1 VSSLQPARAVF
12 CLLAALVVER
22 GLVGAAAPPVADV
35 PGIAR
40 VGGRPQPGV
49 VVWLDEVAGPAPSR
63 PRRVVLDQRNLTFLP
78 HVLAVPVGT
87 RVEMPNNDRVF
98 HNVFSFKD
106 GKRFDLG
113 LYPVGTSKVVD
124 FDKPGLSRIFC
135 NIHPTMGAYVI
146 AVPSAHLAVSGEDGR
161 FVLSGVPPGRYPYHA
176 WRPGAET
183 VQGKMEV
190 VAGRMFE
197 VDWP

>member
-1 VSSLQPARAVF
+1 VSLLQLARALFSVI
-12 CLLAALVVER
+12 AALAIADSTVAPATT
-22 GLVGAAAPPVADV
+22 AAADV
-35 PGIAR
+35 HGLAR
-40 VGGRPQPGV
+40 VGGRPQAGI
-49 VVWLDEVAGPAPSR
+49 VVWLDNVPGAAQAA

-113 LYPVGTSKVVD
+113 LYPVGTSKVVE

-135 NIHPTMGAYVI
+135 NIHPTMAAYVM
-146 AVPSAHLAVSGEDGR
+146 AVPSPHVAVSGEDGR
-161 FVLSGVPPGRYPYHA
+161 FVLTGVPPGRYPYHA

-183 VQGKMEV
+183 VQGAMEV
-190 VAGRMFE
+190 AAGRAVE

>member
-1 VSSLQPARAVF
+1 MSLLQPARAVF
-12 CLLAALVVER
+12 CVLVALALARVMVT
-22 GLVGAAAPPVADV
+22 AAAPAADEV
-35 PGIAR
+35 HGVAR
-40 VGGRPQPGV
+40 VGGRPQSGI
-49 VVWLDEVAGPAPSR
+49 VVWLEDVPGPAPAA

-113 LYPVGTSKVVD
+113 LYPVGTSRVVD

-135 NIHPTMGAYVI
+135 NIHPTMAAYVL
-146 AVPSAHLAVSGEDGR
+146 AVPSTHMAVSGEDGR
-161 FVLSGVPPGRYPYHA
+161 FVLRGVPPGRHSYRA
-176 WRPGAET
+176 WRPGEAPI
-183 VQGKMEV
+183 QGPMEV
-190 VAGRMFE
+190 VTGRTVE